1 MPGNAATA
9 VNPVR
14 PGACPYR
21 LARKSVNEA
30 GCLKTDCLAF
40 SVRAGRHRSRP
51 FCTAM
56 QNYLDTGA
64 E

>member
-1 MPGNAATA
+1 MSNNADTA
-9 VNPVR
+9 VSRVR

-21 LARKSVNEA
+21 LTRKSVNEA

-40 SVRAGRHRSRP
+40 IVRSGRPRPRP